1 MAARRGCRQHQLR
14 ERFHVPKPPTAMA
27 GHAQAVATWNVSR
40 HCFLRDY
47 PSHQQQW
54 RDMHKPCQ
62 CGTCPAI
69 ASCHQAVPPLLPAR
83 QVHLAR
89 ALFVSHLQA
98 RLNHLLATI
107 CRLGLNHLQARSCS
121 CARRVTCIQCGLQSA
136 WLNGQTTSCNFGL
149 VTCML

>member
-1 MAARRGCRQHQLR
+1 MPPTPIAGKIPCTQAANSNGGTCTSRGNV
-14 ERFHVPKPPTAMA
+14 ERVPPLLLARLPKPPTAMA
-27 GHAQAVATWNVSR
+27 GHAQALPMWNVSC
-40 HCFLRDY
+40 HCFLRD
-47 PSHQQQW
+47 Q
-54 RDMHKPCQ
+54 
-62 CGTCPAI
+62 
-69 ASCHQAVPPLLPAR
+69 HQAVPPLLPAR

>member
-1 MAARRGCRQHQLR
+1 MARPTIPPSPLARRVLTWLPCEGAVSTNCDTASTCASRQ
-14 ERFHVPKPPTAMA
+14 
-27 GHAQAVATWNVSR
+27 
-40 HCFLRDY
+40 Y
-47 PSHQQQW
+47 QW
-54 RDMHKPCQ
+54 RDMHKPP
-62 CGTCPAI
+62 TLMARHVPMWISPAI
-69 ASCHQAVPPLLPAR
+69 ASCETYVDRNPPLLPAR